1 MAAAPTTTSAGS
13 VGEVD
18 VAGLSEVELVEE
30 IRALEDL
37 KARASARQAEATA
50 RLDQVVRRRH
60 AAAGLPADRQGVGVA
75 SQVGQARRESPVRG
89 ARHLGLAKI
98 LVSEMPHTLAA
109 MRAGWCSEWR
119 ATLLVRETACLS
131 LEHRRQIDAE
141 LMTYPSTTDG
151 WGDKRL
157 ISEARTRA
165 YRLDP
170 HAHVAR
176 SRKAE
181 ADRYVSIRPAPD
193 TMTWVSALLPVK
205 HGVAVYAV
213 LKNAADHARAT
224 GDERTRGQVM
234 ADTLVTTLLT
244 PVESAGL
251 HTGTTPPAVPV
262 AVNLTISDA
271 TLLAGG
277 HEPAWVAGYGPV
289 PAGFARDLVADALAE
304 AHATLRRLYTS
315 TTGALT
321 AMDSRSRIFPA
332 SLGLFI
338 ELRDQSCRTPWC
350 DAPIRH
356 HDHITPHTTAGPTSG
371 HNGQGLCEAC
381 NHAKEAPGWTS
392 TPTTGPDGRHQVAI
406 TTPTGHQ
413 TRSRAP
419 DLPPGD
425 PPVYAS
431 MRDFT
436 QAVVLRL
443 RRHPELELV
452 RTPVA

>member
-1 MAAAPTTTSAGS
+1 MAAVLTTTSGRS
-13 VGEVD
+13 VGEAD
-18 VAGLSEVELVEE
+18 VARLSEVELVEE
-30 IRALEDL
+30 IRALEEL
-37 KARASARQAEATA
+37 KAQASARQVEATA
-50 RLDQVVRRRH
+50 RLDVVVRRRH
-60 AAAGLPADRQGVGVA
+60 AAAGLPADRHGVGVA
-75 SQVGQARRESPVRG
+75 SQVAHARRESPVRG

-98 LVSEMPHTLAA
+98 LTREMPHTLAA

-141 LMTYPSTTDG
+141 LMTEPSTTQG

-157 ISEARTRA
+157 INEARTRA

-170 HAHVAR
+170 HAHLAR

-234 ADTLVTTLLT
+234 ADTLVATLLT
-244 PVESAGL
+244 PAEPAQTS
-251 HTGTTPPAVPV
+251 TPPTGPV

-277 HEPAWVAGYGPV
+277 HEPAWITGYGPV
-289 PAGFARDLVADALAE
+289 PAGFARNLVADALAE

-321 AMDSRSRIFPA
+321 AMDSRSRTFPA
-332 SLGLFI
+332 GLALFI

-356 HDHITPHTTAGPTSG
+356 HDHVRPHTTAGPTSG

-392 TPTTGPDGRHQVAI
+392 QPTTSPDGRHQVEI

-425 PPVYAS
+425 PPAYAS

-443 RRHPELELV
+443 RRHRELELV